1 MIQVM
6 NEIPQKQPLIHP
18 LKGRVEYDG
27 EQTMIGGIAVPEGF
41 VKKLLRNSTS
51 YDSLQDA
58 IDEKE
63 LYLRGRETTEG
74 VEWFGLVS
82 GQFRPISVQKVSDL
96 LGQISLGTMVRYDED
111 RERFQVGYV
120 LKNTPK
126 VMVYADS
133 GDFGVYGGNGESAL
147 QYGISIAD
155 TEPTSWTLFQ
165 NQRHEE
171 RSTRAIHRLSLPSID
186 NVVKRQLE
194 FANGVERA
202 WEENRTKMY
211 SRAEVEDFKA
221 AYLDRCAT
229 VFKEVLEQM
238 NGSIL
243 GEELVAALHEEARR
257 HCSRKQFGL
266 EAVAGE
272 MVMYGK

>member
-1 MIQVM
+1 MIQLM
-6 NEIPQKQPLIHP
+6 NEIPQKEAIILP
-18 LKGRVEYDG
+18 LKGRVEYEG
-27 EQTMIGGIAVPEGF
+27 EQTMVGGVAVPAAL
-41 VKKLLRNSTS
+41 VKKLVRNSTS

-63 LYLRGRETTEG
+63 LYLRGRETVGG

-82 GQFRPISVQKVSDL
+82 GQFRPISVQRVSDL
-96 LGQISLGTMVRYDED
+96 LGDISQGMTVRYDES
-111 RERFQVGYV
+111 RERFHVGYV
-120 LKNTPK
+120 LKRDPQ

-155 TEPTSWTLFQ
+155 AEPTSWTIFQ
-165 NQRHEE
+165 NQRQVEG
-171 RSTRAIHRLSLPSID
+171 SKRAIHRLSLPSID

-194 FANGVERA
+194 FANSVERA
-202 WEENRTKMY
+202 WEANRIKVY
-211 SRAEVEDFKA
+211 SHAEVEDFKA

-229 VFKEVLEQM
+229 IFEGVLGQM
-238 NGSIL
+238 NGSIQ
-243 GEELVAALHEEARR
+243 GEELLAALHEEARR